1 MHEIEYN
8 KLELIFIYHSLYNLQ
23 DVSGKQKRTKR
34 TAEEN
39 TRDRGG
45 HIMHL
50 LYDENGNP
58 IPHGAHDEH
67 HHHHDHHHEGE
78 DCGHACNACGSE
90 EKCKDENLALLT
102 YMLQHNEHHAA
113 ELDEM
118 ADKLEKAG
126 MADAAKQ
133 IREIGRAHV

>member
-8 KLELIFIYHSLYNLQ
+8 KFELIFIYHSLYNLQ
-23 DVSGKQKRTKR
+23 DVSRKQKADETDGRGEKTG
-34 TAEEN
+34 TEEAILCIYYM
-39 TRDRGG
+39 TRME
-45 HIMHL
+45 I
-50 LYDENGNP
+50 
-58 IPHGAHDEH
+58 
-67 HHHHDHHHEGE
+67 
-78 DCGHACNACGSE
+78 HACNACGSE

-133 IREIGRAHV
+133 IREGVSDFQKVNMRLSLALTLVKEHLKEVK

>member
-1 MHEIEYN
+1 M
-8 KLELIFIYHSLYNLQ
+8 
-23 DVSGKQKRTKR
+23 GT
-34 TAEEN
+34 EEAILCICYM
-39 TRDRGG
+39 TR
-45 HIMHL
+45 M
-50 LYDENGNP
+50 E

-67 HHHHDHHHEGE
+67 HHHDHHHEGE
-78 DCGHACNACGSE
+78 ECGHACNACGSE

-133 IREIGRAHV
+133 IREGVSDFQKGNMRLSLALTLVKEHLKETE